1 MRISDWSSDVCS
13 SDLATRDTEAGDGS
27 ERHGTCDG
35 TEETLVLGD
44 HILSPEIEATRAK
57 TGLARLLAGKGKI
70 GLEARSTGRA
80 RRVTAGDPRRRR
92 RPPALQEP
100 RGPRPGPAAPRSAR
114 PAWPHRPAAR

>member
-1 MRISDWSSDVCS
+1 MILRPTRSTRPDTLFPYTTLFRSRFLTGLGGWRRGRIGC
-13 SDLATRDTEAGDGS
+13 ATRDTEAGDGS

-70 GLEARSTGRA
+70 GLEARSTDRKST
-80 RRVTAGDPRRRR
+80 R
-92 RPPALQEP
+92 LN
-100 RGPRPGPAAPRSAR
+100 SS
-114 PAWPHRPAAR
+114 H